1 MTKANAARAAAGF
14 TLIEMIVALVILGIS
29 FGVLLAA
36 FSSHMDRVALSQS
49 QDKARQ
55 LAASL
60 LASGRDLGGPA
71 RGQTPDGFAW
81 QISTAPFGTDADR
94 TAWRFAT
101 ERVTVTVTWNAH
113 HVSLST
119 LRVAKP

>member
-1 MTKANAARAAAGF
+1 MTKPRAKAEAGF
-14 TLIEMIVALVILGIS
+14 TLVEMIVALVILGIS

-36 FSSHMDRVALSQS
+36 FSAHMDRMALGQS
-49 QDKARQ
+49 QDRARQ

-60 LASGRDLGGPA
+60 LASGRDVGMPA

-81 QISTAPFGTDADR
+81 KISTAPYGTDADH
-94 TAWRFAT
+94 TAWRFAA

-113 HVSLST
+113 RVSLST